1 MKRVRRRRHL
11 LALHALLLQCGT
23 ACVRTR
29 TRGLLLEVSGGQI
42 PHLSSARLLIS
53 TFAAEWVCAQA
64 TNTLYLLRVAFQPSV
79 VTMRQPLMSSAS
91 VLSILLFVLDPDSS
105 SSLVGAF
112 STDGSKSL
120 GGWGRNPTEMS
131 SAHNAELPRRR
142 LVVGSFAAAASLLLQ
157 PSISHANTDTA
168 NAIASASANANTEA
182 FRTGAFGR
190 EEYTN
195 SIVAS
200 RDTNISP
207 KEVYDSIESQ
217 YVKYPLEKL
226 REQQKQHH
234 AGAGATQQ
242 RQPRALDV
250 GAGAGVSTQV
260 LWDMGYREID
270 AVDWSGKA
278 WERFVIDDPSASCP
292 ESVKFY
298 ELDDERYIDEW
309 RSQGSHRFDAITFNF
324 GINERKAISF
334 ARDLLE
340 PENGRLLAPVN
351 VQTDYWLKQVYKVY
365 DSKGDVVNVL
375 GQDIGAWAVQF
386 QPDVTQNTCQ
396 GIWCAEFN
404 GFQRKR

>member
-1 MKRVRRRRHL
+1 
-11 LALHALLLQCGT
+11 
-23 ACVRTR
+23 
-29 TRGLLLEVSGGQI
+29 
-42 PHLSSARLLIS
+42 
-53 TFAAEWVCAQA
+53 
-64 TNTLYLLRVAFQPSV
+64 
-79 VTMRQPLMSSAS
+79 MRQPLMSRVS
-91 VLSILLFVLDPDSS
+91 VLPIVIFVLGLDSS
-105 SSLVGAF
+105 SLLLVGAF
-112 STDGSKSL
+112 STEFGESR
-120 GGWGRNPTEMS
+120 GGWGPEKLW
-131 SAHNAELPRRR
+131 AHNAELSRRR
-142 LVVGSFAAAASLLLQ
+142 LVVGSSAAAASLLLQ
-157 PSISHANTDTA
+157 PAISRADLDATDTA
-168 NAIASASANANTEA
+168 NSNTKA

-217 YVKYPLEKL
+217 YIKYPLEKL
-226 REQQKQHH
+226 REQQQRQ
-234 AGAGATQQ
+234 ADAGATQQ

-278 WERFVIDDPSASCP
+278 WERYVIDDPSASCP
-292 ESVKFY
+292 KSVKFY

-340 PENGRLLAPVN
+340 PESGRLLAPVN

-386 QPDVTQNTCQ
+386 QPDVTQPTCQ
-396 GIWCAEFN
+396 GIWCAQFN

>member
-1 MKRVRRRRHL
+1 MRRPLVPRV
-11 LALHALLLQCGT
+11 
-23 ACVRTR
+23 
-29 TRGLLLEVSGGQI
+29 
-42 PHLSSARLLIS
+42 
-53 TFAAEWVCAQA
+53 
-64 TNTLYLLRVAFQPSV
+64 
-79 VTMRQPLMSSAS
+79 S
-91 VLSILLFVLDPDSS
+91 VLPILIFVLGPADSS
-105 SSLVGAF
+105 SFLVGAF
-112 STDGSKSL
+112 STDGGKQSR
-120 GGWGRNPTEMS
+120 GGWGMEKS
-131 SAHNAELPRRR
+131 SAHYAELPRRR
-142 LVVGSFAAAASLLLQ
+142 LVVGSIAAAASLLLQ
-157 PSISHANTDTA
+157 PSKSRADTDA
-168 NAIASASANANTEA
+168 VP
-182 FRTGAFGR
+182 FVTGAFGR

-195 SIVAS
+195 SIIAS

-207 KEVYDSIESQ
+207 KEVYDSIDSQ
-217 YVKYPLEKL
+217 YIKYPLEKL
-226 REQQKQHH
+226 RERQEQQ

-278 WERFVIDDPSASCP
+278 WERYVIDDLSASCP
-292 ESVKFY
+292 KSVKFY

-334 ARDLLE
+334 ARELLE

-386 QPDVTQNTCQ
+386 QPDVTQPTCQ
-396 GIWCAEFN
+396 GIWCAQFN

>member
-1 MKRVRRRRHL
+1 MVIF
-11 LALHALLLQCGT
+11 
-23 ACVRTR
+23 
-29 TRGLLLEVSGGQI
+29 GLG
-42 PHLSSARLLIS
+42 
-53 TFAAEWVCAQA
+53 
-64 TNTLYLLRVAFQPSV
+64 
-79 VTMRQPLMSSAS
+79 
-91 VLSILLFVLDPDSS
+91 PDSS
-105 SSLVGAF
+105 SLLVGAF
-112 STDGSKSL
+112 SADFGESR
-120 GGWGRNPTEMS
+120 GGWGSEKS
-131 SAHNAELPRRR
+131 SAYNEELSRRR
-142 LVVGSFAAAASLLLQ
+142 LIVGSSAAAVASLLLQ
-157 PSISHANTDTA
+157 PAISRADSDSDTADANTK
-168 NAIASASANANTEA
+168 A

-217 YVKYPLEKL
+217 YIKYPLEKL
-226 REQQKQHH
+226 REQQQRQ

-260 LWDMGYREID
+260 LWDMGYREIA

-278 WERFVIDDPSASCP
+278 WERFVIDDPSAYCP

-324 GINERKAISF
+324 GINERKAIQF
-334 ARDLLE
+334 AKELLE
-340 PENGRLLAPVN
+340 PEGRLLAPVN
-351 VQTDYWLKQVYKVY
+351 VQDDYWLKQVYKCY
-365 DSKGDVVNVL
+365 DSKGDIVKVL

-386 QPDVTQNTCQ
+386 QPDVTQDTCQ
-396 GIWCAEFN
+396 GIWCAQFN

>member
-1 MKRVRRRRHL
+1 M
-11 LALHALLLQCGT
+11 C
-23 ACVRTR
+23 
-29 TRGLLLEVSGGQI
+29 
-42 PHLSSARLLIS
+42 
-53 TFAAEWVCAQA
+53 
-64 TNTLYLLRVAFQPSV
+64 
-79 VTMRQPLMSSAS
+79 
-91 VLSILLFVLDPDSS
+91 
-105 SSLVGAF
+105 LVGAF
-112 STDGSKSL
+112 STDGSSKSR
-120 GGWGRNPTEMS
+120 GGGGYQCRDRTGPPCGRSGFDSAQVSFSPEKS
-131 SAHNAELPRRR
+131 SMHNAELSRRR
-142 LVVGSFAAAASLLLQ
+142 LIAGSIAAAASLLLQ
-157 PSISHANTDTA
+157 PSKSHAHSDTDTA
-168 NAIASASANANTEA
+168 NTDTEA
-182 FRTGAFGR
+182 FRTGAFGK

-195 SIVAS
+195 SIIAS

-217 YVKYPLEKL
+217 YIKYPLEKI
-226 REQQKQHH
+226 REQQQQ
-234 AGAGATQQ
+234 AGVGATQQ

-292 ESVKFY
+292 KRVKFY
-298 ELDDERYIDEW
+298 ELDDERYVDEW

-324 GINERKAISF
+324 GINERKAVSF
-334 ARDLLE
+334 AKELLE

-351 VQTDYWLKQVYKVY
+351 VEEDYWLKQVYKVY
-365 DSKGDVVNVL
+365 DSKGDVVKVL

>member
-1 MKRVRRRRHL
+1 MRRPL
-11 LALHALLLQCGT
+11 M
-23 ACVRTR
+23 
-29 TRGLLLEVSGGQI
+29 
-42 PHLSSARLLIS
+42 
-53 TFAAEWVCAQA
+53 
-64 TNTLYLLRVAFQPSV
+64 PSV
-79 VTMRQPLMSSAS
+79 S
-91 VLSILLFVLDPDSS
+91 VLPILMFVLGPDSS
-105 SSLVGAF
+105 SLLVGAF
-112 STDGSKSL
+112 STDGGKSR
-120 GGWGRNPTEMS
+120 GGWGTEKS
-131 SAHNAELPRRR
+131 PPHNAELPRRR
-142 LVVGSFAAAASLLLQ
+142 FVVGSFAAAASLLLQ
-157 PSISHANTDTA
+157 PSISHADSDIDTA
-168 NAIASASANANTEA
+168 NTDTEA

-217 YVKYPLEKL
+217 YIKYPLENL
-226 REQQKQHH
+226 REQQKQQ
-234 AGAGATQQ
+234 AGAGAAER

-292 ESVKFY
+292 KSVKFY

-334 ARDLLE
+334 ARELLE